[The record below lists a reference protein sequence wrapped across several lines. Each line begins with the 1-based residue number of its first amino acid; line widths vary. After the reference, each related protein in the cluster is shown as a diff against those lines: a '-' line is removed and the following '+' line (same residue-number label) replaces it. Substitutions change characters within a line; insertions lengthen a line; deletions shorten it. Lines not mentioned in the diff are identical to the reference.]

1 MKIQT
6 KFAIYNALIKALII
20 LGIGI
25 VLPVIVEKVVYNHM
39 DKRLQARTERV
50 LKIIEKGGIKEI
62 IMEQDCSFD
71 SYNLLKEE
79 FIAIRPLANK
89 SEEPGITFRNEEWYI
104 GGDYLNHR
112 IARRSFYYDH
122 QLYELNI
129 GEGLTALKELHDTIS
144 KFTFLLL
151 LVVILISVFLDIGF
165 VRILLRPFYKIV
177 EKKIRQPKEPAFFD
191 FSRIKTSTYEFSE
204 LDQSIND
211 LMKKINDAF
220 LIEKEFIANV
230 SHELLTPI
238 SILQNRFENILVSS
252 NISDEIAL
260 KIVDS
265 QKTLSRLSKI
275 IKTLLLISKIENNQY
290 LKNDHISVRN
300 IMEEVI
306 DEIEERISSRNISLK
321 YHWEDDYKFNN
332 CNQELFHTM
341 LFNIINNAIKYNNED
356 GQILVHGFYK
366 DNRYQLDISDT
377 GIGIESDQIEFI
389 FDRFKKLA
397 SKQADSFGLGL
408 PIVKTIADFH
418 RIEMKITSVP
428 EQGTTFRLVFP

>member
-1 MKIQT
+1 LKIQT
-6 KFAIYNALIKALII
+6 KFAIYGALIKAFII

-25 VLPVIVEKVVYNHM
+25 ILPIIVEKVVYIHM

-89 SEEPGITFRNEEWYI
+89 SEEPGITFHNEEWFI

-122 QLYELNI
+122 QLYEINI
-129 GEGLTALKELHDTIS
+129 GEGLAALNELNATIS
-144 KFTFLLL
+144 KFTFLML
-151 LVVILISVFLDIGF
+151 LVVVLISVFLDIAF
-165 VRILLRPFYKIV
+165 VRILLRPFYRIV

-191 FSRIKTSTYEFSE
+191 FTRIKTSTFEFSE

-238 SILQNRFENILVSS
+238 SILQSRFENILGSGDVS
-252 NISDEIAL
+252 NDVAI

-265 QKTLSRLSKI
+265 QKILTRLSKI

-290 LKNDHISVRN
+290 LREDTILIKNILEDVC
-300 IMEEVI
+300 
-306 DEIEERISSRNISLK
+306 DEIEERMVSKGIVLK
-321 YHWEDDYKFNN
+321 YALESDFDFHN
-332 CNQELFHTM
+332 CNHELMHT
-341 LFNIINNAIKYNNED
+341 LFFNIINNAIKYNKE
-356 GQILVHGFYK
+356 GGCILLKGYWK
-366 DNRYQLDISDT
+366 DSHYNLDIIDN
-377 GIGIESDQIEFI
+377 GIGIEAQYIETI
-389 FDRFKKLA
+389 FSRFKKLNH
-397 SKQADSFGLGL
+397 KHVDSYGLGL

-418 RIEMKITSVP
+418 RIEIKLFSKPNEGM
-428 EQGTTFRLVFP
+428 TFRLIFP

>member
-6 KFAIYNALIKALII
+6 KFAIYGALIKAFII

-25 VLPVIVEKVVYNHM
+25 ILPIIVEKVVYIHM

-89 SEEPGITFRNEEWYI
+89 SEEPGITFHNEEWFI

-122 QLYELNI
+122 QLYEINI
-129 GEGLTALKELHDTIS
+129 GEGLAALNELNATIS
-144 KFTFLLL
+144 KFTFLML
-151 LVVILISVFLDIGF
+151 LVVVLISVFLDIAF
-165 VRILLRPFYKIV
+165 VRILLRPFYRIV

-191 FSRIKTSTYEFSE
+191 FTRIKTSTFEFSE

-238 SILQNRFENILVSS
+238 SILQSRFENILGSGDVS
-252 NISDEIAL
+252 NDVAI

-290 LKNDHISVRN
+290 LREDTILIKNIL
-300 IMEEVI
+300 EEVC
-306 DEIEERISSRNISLK
+306 DEIEDRMVSKGIVLK
-321 YHWEDDYKFNN
+321 YALDSDFDFHN
-332 CNQELFHTM
+332 CNHELMHT
-341 LFNIINNAIKYNNED
+341 LFFNIINNAIKYNKE
-356 GQILVHGFYK
+356 GGCILLKGYWK
-366 DNRYQLDISDT
+366 DSHYNLDIIDN
-377 GIGIESDQIEFI
+377 GIGIEAQYIETI
-389 FDRFKKLA
+389 FSRFKKLNH
-397 SKQADSFGLGL
+397 KHEDSYGLGL
-408 PIVKTIADFH
+408 PIVRTIADFH
-418 RIEMKITSVP
+418 RIEIKLLSKP
-428 EQGTTFRLVFP
+428 NEGTTFRLIFP